1 MNNNMIIQPKTRGFI
16 CITAHPKGC
25 DKNVKDAID
34 FVKDHR
40 SDNHNFPKNIL
51 VIGASTGYGLA
62 SRIALSFGGHA
73 NSIGVFFERPS
84 EKGKPASAG
93 WYNSCAFKKFA
104 AEDGLIAEN
113 INGDAFSS
121 EIKEQV
127 IHTIKEKLGQ
137 VDCVIYSLASPRR
150 TDPFSGETFK
160 SVLKPIGE
168 SFSGKTVNVDTEEVF
183 ETSIEPATPEEIK
196 ATEKVMGGEDWELW
210 IQALQ
215 NEGVLANGAKTIA
228 YSYIGPE
235 ITWPIYTNGTIG
247 AAKDDL
253 MRACSAINFSMQ
265 KINGQALVSVNK
277 AVVTQASAAIPV
289 VPLYISVLFKIM
301 KAKNVHEGCIEQM
314 WRLFDRKIYN
324 RSGKHD
330 LDNEGRIRMDDLE
343 LSDDVQSA
351 VKEVWNKVTTDNIHE
366 LTDINGYKKEFLKLF
381 GFEVDGINYD
391 EDVEI

>member
-1 MNNNMIIQPKTRGFI
+1 MIIQPKTRGFI

-25 DKNVKDAID
+25 EKNVKDAID
-34 FVKDHR
+34 FVKRHR
-40 SDNHNFPKNIL
+40 SDNNHFPKNIL

-93 WYNSCAFKKFA
+93 WYNSHAFKKFA
-104 AEDGLIAEN
+104 EADGLIAEN
-113 INGDAFSS
+113 INSDAFSS
-121 EIKEQV
+121 EIKEQA
-127 IHTIKEKLGQ
+127 IKIIKEKLGQ

-168 SFSGKTVNVDTEEVF
+168 SFSGKTVNVDTEEVL
-183 ETSIEPATPEEIK
+183 EASIKPATPEEIK

-301 KAKNVHEGCIEQM
+301 KAKNIHEGCIEQM
-314 WRLFDRKIYN
+314 WRLFDKKAYN
-324 RSGKHD
+324 HSGKYD
-330 LDNEGRIRMDDLE
+330 VDNEGRIRMDDLE
-343 LSDDVQSA
+343 LGDDVQSA
-351 VKEVWNKVTTDNIHE
+351 VKEIWNKVTSENLHG
-366 LTDINGYKKEFLKLF
+366 LTDIDGYKKEFLKLF
-381 GFEVDGINYD
+381 GFGIDGINYD

>member
-1 MNNNMIIQPKTRGFI
+1 MIIQPKTRGFI

-25 DKNVKDAID
+25 EKNVKDAID
-34 FVKDHR
+34 FVKRHR
-40 SDNHNFPKNIL
+40 SDNNHFPKNIL

-93 WYNSCAFKKFA
+93 WYNSHAFKKFA
-104 AEDGLIAEN
+104 EADGLIAEN
-113 INGDAFSS
+113 INGDAFSP
-121 EIKEQV
+121 EIKEQA
-127 IHTIKEKLGQ
+127 IKIIKEKLGQ

-183 ETSIEPATPEEIK
+183 EASIEPATPEEIK

-253 MRACSAINFSMQ
+253 MRACSAINFFMQ

-301 KAKNVHEGCIEQM
+301 KAKNIHEGCIEQM
-314 WRLFDRKIYN
+314 WRLFDKKIYN
-324 RSGKHD
+324 HSGKYD
-330 LDNEGRIRMDDLE
+330 VDNEGRIRMDDLE
-343 LSDDVQSA
+343 LGDDVQSA
-351 VKEVWNKVTTDNIHE
+351 VKEIWNKVTSENIHE
-366 LTDINGYKKEFLKLF
+366 LTDIDGYKKEFLKLF
-381 GFEVDGINYD
+381 GFGINGINYD